1 MEIQC
6 KRIEWFDKTAHFKLA
21 FFPILEAIQ
30 GALKIDLF
38 VVLILSKMLQLIYF
52 LTKSFPFKLTNFL

>member
-6 KRIEWFDKTAHFKLA
+6 KRVERFDKTAHFKLA
-21 FFPILEAIQ
+21 FFSILEAVQ

-38 VVLILSKMLQLIYF
+38 VVWILSKNVYF